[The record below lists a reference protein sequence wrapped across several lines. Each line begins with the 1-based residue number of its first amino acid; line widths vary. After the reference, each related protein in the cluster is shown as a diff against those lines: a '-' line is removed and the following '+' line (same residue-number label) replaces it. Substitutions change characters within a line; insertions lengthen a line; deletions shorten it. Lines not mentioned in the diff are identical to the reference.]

1 MQANA
6 SASAAGGLG
15 SEGPRTHT
23 SQLNWLA
30 QSEEQAR
37 RACARR
43 ARPTE
48 LSAPDDERHEG
59 MATHGRR
66 GGGAAPPCRGSSAF
80 HLHVWPWPC

>member
-37 RACARR
+37 HACARR
-43 ARPTE
+43 ARPAE
-48 LSAPDDERHEG
+48 SASPDDARHEG
-59 MATHGRR
+59 MVPHGRR
-66 GGGAAPPCRGSSAF
+66 GGSAALPRRASSAF
-80 HLHVWPWPC
+80 RLLV